1 VTNHETGLLANGSW
15 PPKPDKNLAIQ
26 LSVNR
31 TAICEFFKFF
41 DTPETIAD
49 KNVYDPNRLEMQT
62 NLTLWQ
68 YTEKEHNVISK
79 EDVLHMHP

>member
-1 VTNHETGLLANGSW
+1 MTNFETDLLANGSW
-15 PPKPDKNLAIQ
+15 PPKPGEHLAIQ
-26 LSVNR
+26 LSVNH
-31 TAICEFFKFF
+31 TAICEFVKFF
-41 DTPETIAD
+41 DTPETTAD

-68 YTEKEHNVISK
+68 YSEKEHNVISK

>member
-1 VTNHETGLLANGSW
+1 MGRGLLNLIKIW
-15 PPKPDKNLAIQ
+15 PSNS
-26 LSVNR
+26 LSI
-31 TAICEFFKFF
+31 ALQSEFVKIF

-68 YTEKEHNVISK
+68 YSEKKHNVISK